1 MSESVF
7 WVYVEAFHFLRIWV
21 FAAAVPVL
29 WIWWQMRSRQG
40 AQASE
45 TDWIAPHLVQALTVP
60 GTSRKGVQPIDVI
73 ALVMLLLIA
82 AAAGPSWTRA
92 PAPFAAQTAP
102 LVIALQ
108 VSPSMEATDVAPDR
122 LERAKQKAR
131 DLLELRAGAR
141 TALVA
146 FGGSA
151 HVVVPMS
158 EDPGVMQPYLEGL
171 RPDVMPIEGQDV
183 GAGFD
188 VARTLLAR
196 EAAAGGVVFLLDDL
210 SAADATALETAW
222 RDGGAAEGAGE
233 DEEAAI
239 AQASVA
245 SMSFLYL
252 LPDGS
257 ALPAGP
263 EGSFSQAVTADGR
276 DVAAIERSLAS
287 AYQRAQLS
295 DAAQPWEDRGA
306 WLAWP
311 AALLLLIWFRRGMAV
326 RWAAQLAVALWFV
339 LPATEAQAEGW
350 RDWFLTADQQGWRA
364 YQRKDYETAAA
375 RFEDPYLR
383 GVALYRGGQYETAA
397 QEMARIDTADA
408 AFIEGMSQL
417 KSRGYRDGVRAF
429 ERALAIDPNHA
440 GAQQNLPIAKDIVT
454 YVETTRAQSDT
465 GEESGIGADDTVFDN
480 ESGQGAET
488 QIEASEEEAAGGHLS
503 AEQWMRTV
511 DTRTEDFLRQRFR
524 LEAVQPTGD

>member
-1 MSESVF
+1 MSGSAF
-7 WVYVEAFHFLRIWV
+7 WVYLEAFHFLRGWV
-21 FAAAVPVL
+21 FVAALPVL
-29 WIWWQMRSRQG
+29 WIWWQMRRRQG
-40 AQASE
+40 ANAS
-45 TDWIAPHLVQALTVP
+45 DAGWIAPHLAQALTVP
-60 GTSRKGVQPIDVI
+60 GTTRRGVQPIDVI

-108 VSPSMEATDVAPDR
+108 VSPSMETTDVAPDR

-183 GAGFD
+183 LAGFD
-188 VARTLLAR
+188 VARQLLAR
-196 EAAAGGVVFLLDDL
+196 EAAAGGVVFLLDAL
-210 SAADATALETAW
+210 SAADAASLEEAW
-222 RDGGAAEGAGE
+222 RAGGAGE
-233 DEEAAI
+233 QADAA
-239 AQASVA
+239 AGATVA

-257 ALPAGP
+257 SLPVGP
-263 EGSFSQAVTADGR
+263 DGSFAQGVTPDGR

-295 DAAQPWEDRGA
+295 NAAQPWEDRGP

-311 AALLLLIWFRRGMAV
+311 AALLLLVWFRRGMAV
-326 RWAAQLAVALWFV
+326 RWAAQMVLALWFV
-339 LPATEAQAEGW
+339 MPTEAQAEGW
-350 RDWFLTADQQGWRA
+350 RDWFLTADQQGWIA
-364 YQRKDYETAAA
+364 YQRKDYETAAS
-375 RFEDPYLR
+375 RFADPYMR

-397 QEMARIDTADA
+397 QEMARIETADA
-408 AFIEGMSQL
+408 AFIEGMARL

-429 ERALAIDPNHA
+429 ERALQIDPDHA
-440 GAQQNLPIAKDIVT
+440 GAQQNLPIAKDIVA
-454 YVETTRAQSDT
+454 YVETAQAQSDT
-465 GEESGIGADDTVFDN
+465 GEESGIGADDVVFDN

-488 QIEASEEEAAGGHLS
+488 QIEAAEEEAAGGHLS

-524 LEAVQPTGD
+524 LEAAQRTGD

>member
-1 MSESVF
+1 MNEAVF
-7 WVYVEAFHFLRIWV
+7 WVYLEAFHFLRGWV
-21 FAAAVPVL
+21 FVAALPVL
-29 WIWWQMRSRQG
+29 WIWWRMRRRQS
-40 AQASE
+40 AAASDS
-45 TDWIAPHLVQALTVP
+45 DWIAPHLAQALTVP
-60 GTSRKGVQPIDVI
+60 GTTRKGVQPIDVI
-73 ALVMLLLIA
+73 AVVMLLLIA

-108 VSPSMEATDVAPDR
+108 VSPSMEGTDVAPDR

-146 FGGSA
+146 FAGSA

-183 GAGFD
+183 LAGFEI
-188 VARTLLAR
+188 AQQLLAR
-196 EAAAGGVVFLLDDL
+196 EQVAGGVVFLLDEL
-210 SAADATALETAW
+210 SAADSAALGDAW
-222 RDGGAAEGAGE
+222 RSGVAEAGEAEGAT
-233 DEEAAI
+233 
-239 AQASVA
+239 STVA
-245 SMSFLYL
+245 SLSFLYL
-252 LPDGS
+252 LSDGT

-263 EGSFSQAVTADGR
+263 EGSFVQAVTADGR

-295 DAAQPWEDRGA
+295 DATQPWEDRGV
-306 WLAWP
+306 WFAWP
-311 AALLLLIWFRRGMAV
+311 ASLLLLLWFRRGMAV
-326 RWAAQLAVALWFV
+326 RWAAQLALLLWIV
-339 LPATEAQAEGW
+339 LPSNAQAEGW
-350 RDWFLTADQQGWRA
+350 RDWFLTGDQQGWIA
-364 YQRKDYETAAA
+364 YQKKDYETAAN

-397 QEMARIDTADA
+397 QEMARQDTADA
-408 AFIEGMSQL
+408 AFIEGMAHL

-429 ERALAIDPNHA
+429 ERALELDPAHA
-440 GAQQNLPIAKDIVT
+440 GAQQNLPIAKDIVA
-454 YVETTRAQSDT
+454 YVESTRAQSDT
-465 GEESGIGADDTVFDN
+465 GEESGIGADDVVFDN

-488 QIEASEEEAAGGHLS
+488 QIEASEEEAASGHLS

-524 LEAVQPTGD
+524 LEAAQTGGE